1 MSRKI
6 YMFQGHPPIP
16 GTVEPSKAN
25 GALGRKKLRAKKR
38 ARKLGRRTNTPA

>member
-6 YMFQGHPPIP
+6 YLFGGKPPIP

-25 GALGRKKLRAKKR
+25 GALGRKKLRNKKR
-38 ARKLGRRTNTPA
+38 ARKLARRKAAHE